1 METKTVC
8 GIPMGGEAGAVPS
21 LLVGSIF
28 FDRQKLVTDPLAGRF
43 DRAEAEQ
50 LIDFQSRWSEITGN
64 PCCIDVIASTPE
76 AMRNYLDFI
85 TEIFPGPLMVDGTSG
100 EVKIAGIRYLAEKGV
115 SSRVIYN
122 SISLESTP
130 AEFEAIGEC
139 GIRAAVVLLVE
150 SIDLSV
156 DGKIRMMT
164 RKDGL
169 IDRLK
174 DRGVTDFLIDPGIID
189 LPSMGVAKEVME
201 KARQLGY
208 LPGAAA
214 HNAITTW
221 GGLQNK
227 IGKEFRRPAT
237 AVVNALTIA
246 WGGTFVIYGPM
257 ALADSVFPAVAMV
270 DAAMGQLCLEKGT
283 CPDMSHPIFKLA

>member
-1 METKTVC
+1 VETRTVC
-8 GIPMGGEAGAVPS
+8 GIPMGGEAGAAPS
-21 LLVGSIF
+21 LLAGSIF
-28 FDRQKLVTDPLAGRF
+28 FDRQRLVIDPLAGCF
-43 DRAEAEQ
+43 DRAEARR

-85 TEIFPGPLMVDGTSG
+85 TEVFPGPLMIDGTSG
-100 EVKIAGIRYLAEKGV
+100 EAKIAGIRYLAEKGL
-115 SSRVIYN
+115 SPRVIYN

-139 GIRAAVVLLVE
+139 GVTTVVVLLVE
-150 SIDLSV
+150 STDFSA

-164 RKDGL
+164 EKGGL
-169 IDRLK
+169 IDRLM

-201 KARQLGY
+201 KARQLGH

-214 HNAITTW
+214 HNAISTW
-221 GGLQNK
+221 GGLKSK
-227 IGKEFRRPAT
+227 IGKEFRKPAT

-270 DAAMGQLCLEKGT
+270 DAAMGQLCLEKGS
-283 CPDMSHPIFKLA
+283 CPEMSHPLFRLA